1 MTSSH
6 DREKERAMDLAE
18 DSRETEWA
26 YPSFIEELFRG
37 NFRWELLHPFPEQS
51 PEDKRAGDE
60 YISKIRRVLEA
71 YIDPCEV
78 DRSGEIPEEA
88 ILALAEDP
96 ERRGRQSRLAFE
108 AQQHLSGAVMADR
121 YRALITSLI
130 AGTPRQNPSVESL
143 GTGEAS

>member
-88 ILALAEDP
+88 KP
-96 ERRGRQSRLAFE
+96 RRIE
-108 AQQHLSGAVMADR
+108 
-121 YRALITSLI
+121 I
-130 AGTPRQNPSVESL
+130 ARPA
-143 GTGEAS
+143 GEAVAIEGKAETVN